1 MGYGNRIKHHG
12 EESVLIY
19 RLIDIFIICSLLV
32 VTSVL
37 YVGTF
42 SSLYKLILCVVVIAY
57 FLSAEIS
64 GVYHSHKHT
73 SLKQILLTV
82 LASWFICIALSLVMG
97 FFLKISESYSR
108 VVLGV
113 WFTATPIALMAWRW
127 CAIAI
132 PQKLRPKDS
141 YKDKSIIIG
150 ATRAGILLAHELKK
164 NKHIDEN
171 LLGFYDDRTPERL
184 AQSIGTSRLPAAM
197 RGNIDDALL
206 LAKNR
211 SVKNVYVALPMEAAR
226 RIKQILSAFS
236 DSNVHVHVVPDFF
249 TFDLMHS
256 RWKNIGNVVTLSVHD
271 TPFRGF
277 TSMIKRFEDVVLA
290 TLIIALISPVL
301 LVVAIGVKLSSP
313 GPVIFKQ
320 DRYGLDGRPIKV
332 WKFRSMSATDNGAV
346 VKQATKDDP
355 RITRFGS
362 FIRRTSLDE
371 LPQFFNVLT
380 GQMSV
385 VGPRPHAVA
394 HNEEYRGLIDKYMLR
409 HHVKPGIT
417 GWAQINGYRGETDT
431 LDKMEKRVEY
441 DLTYIQNW
449 SLWLDIKIVFLTV
462 FKGFVGKTAY

>member
-1 MGYGNRIKHHG
+1 M
-12 EESVLIY
+12 LIY
-19 RLIDIFIICSLLV
+19 RVVDIFTICALLIAA
-32 VTSVL
+32 SSI
-37 YVGTF
+37 YVGAF
-42 SSLYKLILCVVVIAY
+42 SPLYQLILSVVVVAY
-57 FLSAEIS
+57 SLVSEVL
-64 GVYHSHKHT
+64 GVYQNHKY
-73 SLKQILLTV
+73 SSFKQIILTI
-82 LASWFICIALSLVMG
+82 LATWFICVAVSLGMG
-97 FFLKISESYSR
+97 FFFKIGEAYSR
-108 VVLGV
+108 VVLGF
-113 WFTATPIALMAWRW
+113 WFVATPLSLLFWR
-127 CAIAI
+127 CCVF
-132 PQKLRPKDS
+132 KLPRYFRPRDS

-150 ATRAGILLAHELKK
+150 ATRAGILLANELKT

-171 LLGFYDDRTPERL
+171 LLGFYDDRTPDRL
-184 AQSIGTSRLPAAM
+184 SESVGTSKLPAAM
-197 RGNIDDALL
+197 RGNIDDALRM
-206 LAKNR
+206 AKNR
-211 SVKNVYVALPMEAAR
+211 SVKNVYIALPMEAAK
-226 RIKQILSAFS
+226 RIKQILNAFA
-236 DSNVHVHVVPDFF
+236 DSNAHVHVVPDFF

-256 RWKNIGNVVTLSVHD
+256 RWKNVGNVVTLSVHD

-277 TSMIKRFEDVVLA
+277 TSMIKRVEDVVLA
-290 TLIIALISPVL
+290 SIIIVLISPVL
-301 LVVAIGVKLSSP
+301 AAVALGVKLSSK

-332 WKFRSMSATDNGAV
+332 WKFRSMRSTDNGPV

-355 RITRFGS
+355 RITPFGA

-380 GQMSV
+380 GQMSI

-449 SLWLDIKIVFLTV
+449 SIWLDIKIVFLTV